1 MGHRPPLEA
10 EKVEGSITMDQTK
23 PIDGSAATH
32 AELRHVGIDALVK
45 AVGPVGMARFLQHFN
60 VSRGLAAAARACNMR
75 VVTNQSFARICVGT
89 PTPCQQGKTDGR
101 QKLMHI

>member
-1 MGHRPPLEA
+1 MGHRSPLEA
-10 EKVEGSITMDQTK
+10 EKIEGSITMDQTK

-60 VSRGLAAAARACNMR
+60 FSIDCRFFCIDCNRRPRRGPASVSCRHDARSNCLNLK
-75 VVTNQSFARICVGT
+75 G
-89 PTPCQQGKTDGR
+89 
-101 QKLMHI
+101 